1 MKRFEGILICTDLDG
16 TLYSSDKFVSRQ
28 NLAAIEYFKSEG
40 GLFTF
45 ATGRMPYYVGSAA
58 DIVRVNAPIIA
69 SNGGSVYDLKKEEY
83 LWRQDMDPS
92 VFELVEYIENNVDGI
107 GIQIN
112 AHDRIYFCNENEAIK
127 WFRLVTN
134 TGNATADY
142 KNFNLPF
149 GKVIFADTNGENLEK
164 AERLL
169 RAHKRADEFDF
180 VRSEKILLEILPK
193 NVHKGTALT
202 KLCEK
207 TNIDIKRTIAIG
219 DYNNDI
225 GMIKA
230 AGVGVAVGNAVDEV
244 KAVADIITNT
254 NDDNAIARI
263 IYDLEDGKIK
273 I

>member
-16 TLYSSDKFVSRQ
+16 TLYSSNKLISRQ
-28 NLAAIEYFKSEG
+28 NLAAIEYFKSQG

-69 SNGGSVYDLKKEEY
+69 SNGGSVYDLKKKEY
-83 LWRQDMDPS
+83 LWRQEMDPS
-92 VFELVEYIENNVDGI
+92 VFELVEYIENNIEGI

-112 AHDRIYFCNENEAIK
+112 ALDRIYFCKENEAIK
-127 WFRLVTN
+127 WFRHVTN

-142 KNFNLPF
+142 KNFTLPF
-149 GKVIFADTNGENLEK
+149 GKIIFADMSSEKLEK
-164 AERLL
+164 AEKLL

-193 NVHKGTALT
+193 NIHKGTALI

-207 TNIDIKRTIAIG
+207 TNIDINRTIAIG

-230 AGVGVAVGNAVDEV
+230 AGIGVAVGNAVDEL
-244 KAVADIITNT
+244 KAVADIITNS

-263 IYDLEDGKIK
+263 IYDLVDYRIK